1 MSLPNPFSYPKRHL
15 FSHQNA
21 CFALALQ
28 DVMPYFDFV
37 GDLQKAKISDGI
49 GFWET
54 YNLFG
59 LSFAAMIDGF
69 PTNAAKATGVM
80 LSVSKNAHP
89 EKAVLFAIKQRCGDE
104 WHVTIVLVKDGHTCE
119 VNSHLSQM
127 RPYPN
132 DAPVAHAIYVLMD
145 NNTRRIRELEMVEIA
160 HLLTVDCVLKEN
172 KIKYC

>member
-28 DVMPYFDFV
+28 DAMPYFDFV
-37 GDLQKAKISDGI
+37 GELQKAKITDGI

-54 YNLFG
+54 YKLFG

-69 PTNAAKATGVM
+69 PTNAAKAMGVM
-80 LSVSKNAHP
+80 LGTSENSHP
-89 EKAVLFAIKQRCGDE
+89 EKAILFALKQRYGEE

-119 VNSHLSQM
+119 INSHCAQM

-145 NNTRRIRELEMVEIA
+145 NQKRAIKQFANAEIQ
-160 HLLTVDCVLKEN
+160 HLLK
-172 KIKYC
+172 